1 VIAITL
7 KRPEWPEVG
16 DLVIVTV
23 NRITDYGAYVT
34 LDEYSKEGLLHVS
47 EVASSWVRNIRDFV
61 REGQKT
67 VLKVLRVDTE
77 KGHVDLSLR
86 RVTKRERIDKV
97 MYFKRERKGETLM
110 RSAGEKLGLSLDDIY
125 AKAGVLMEKEFG
137 DVYEGLERAAREGP
151 KVLVKVGVPEEIA
164 VGLEEIAREKIRLP
178 LVKIKGVLELSC
190 RKPDGVR
197 CVREALLAAKKAE
210 EAKEGLVRV
219 YVVAPPK
226 YVIEAAA
233 EDYKKADMVLQKASE
248 EVLRVIEK
256 AGGEGVFKREK

>member
-1 VIAITL
+1 MS
-7 KRPEWPEVG
+7 KKPEWPEVG

-34 LDEYSKEGLLHVS
+34 LDEYGKEGLLHVS

-86 RVTKRERIDKV
+86 RVTKRERIDKI
-97 MYFKRERKGETLM
+97 MAFKRARKAETLM
-110 RSAGEKLGLSLDDIY
+110 RSAGEKLGLSMDEVY
-125 AKAGVLMEKEFG
+125 SKAGVLIEKEFG
-137 DVYEGLERAAREGP
+137 DVYEGLERSAREGP
-151 KVLVKVGVPEEIA
+151 KVLMNVSVPEDIA
-164 VGLEEIAREKIRLP
+164 VALEGISREKIRLP
-178 LVKIKGVLELSC
+178 LVKIRGVLELSC

-197 CVREALLAAKKAE
+197 LVREALLTAKKAE
-210 EAKEGLVRV
+210 ETKEGLVRV

-226 YVIEAAA
+226 YAIEAAA
-233 EDYKKADMVLQKASE
+233 EDYKKADKVLQRASE
-248 EVLRVIEK
+248 EVLKAITK

>member
-1 VIAITL
+1 MS
-7 KRPEWPEVG
+7 KKPEWPEVG

-34 LDEYSKEGLLHVS
+34 LDEYGKEGLLHVS

-86 RVTKRERIDKV
+86 RVTKRERIEKV
-97 MYFKRERKGETLM
+97 MAFKRERKGETLM
-110 RSAGEKLGLSLDDIY
+110 RSAGEKLGLSLDDVY
-125 AKAGVLMEKEFG
+125 AKAGVLIEKEFG
-137 DVYEGLERAAREGP
+137 DVYEGLERAAREGS
-151 KVLVKVGVPEEIA
+151 KVLVNVGVPEDLA
-164 VGLEEIAREKIRLP
+164 AGLESIAREKIRLP
-178 LVKIKGVLELSC
+178 LVKLKGVLELRC

-197 CVREALLAAKKAE
+197 LVREALLSAKKVE
-210 EAKEGLVRV
+210 EAKEGIVHV

-226 YVIEAAA
+226 YALEAEA
-233 EDYKKADMVLQKASE
+233 EDYKRADKVLQRASE
-248 EVLRVIEK
+248 EVIKTITK

>member
-1 VIAITL
+1 MITL

-34 LDEYSKEGLLHVS
+34 LDEYNKEGLLHVS

-97 MYFKRERKGETLM
+97 MSWKRARKAETLM
-110 RSAGEKLGLSLDDIY
+110 RSAGEKLGLSFEDTY

-137 DVYEGLERAAREGP
+137 DVYEGLERAAHEGP
-151 KVLVKVGVPEEIA
+151 KALVKVGVPEELAIT
-164 VGLEEIAREKIRLP
+164 LEGIAREKIRLP
-178 LVKIKGVLELSC
+178 LVKTKGVLELSC

-197 CVREALLAAKKAE
+197 CVRDALLAAAKVE
-210 EAKEGLVRV
+210 DAKEGMVRV

-226 YVIEAAA
+226 YAIEVAA
-233 EDYKKADMVLQKASE
+233 EDYKRAEKVLQKASE
-248 EVLRVIEK
+248 EVLK
-256 AGGEGVFKREK
+256 AITKSGGEGVFKREK

>member
-1 VIAITL
+1 ML
-7 KRPEWPEVG
+7 KKPEWPEVG

-34 LDEYSKEGLLHVS
+34 LDEFGKEGLLHVS

-97 MYFKRERKGETLM
+97 MAFKRARKAETLM
-110 RSAGEKLGLSLDDIY
+110 RSAGEKLGLSVDEIY
-125 AKAGVLMEKEFG
+125 VKAGVLIEKEFG
-137 DVYEGLERAAREGP
+137 DVYEGLERSAREGP
-151 KVLVKVGVPEEIA
+151 KVLMKVGVPEEMA
-164 VGLEEIAREKIRLP
+164 AALEAIAREKIRLP
-178 LVKIKGVLELSC
+178 LVKLKGVLELSC

-197 CVREALLAAKKAE
+197 LVREALLSAKKAE
-210 EAKEGLVRV
+210 EAKEGIVHV

-226 YVIEAAA
+226 YAIEAAA
-233 EDYKKADMVLQKASE
+233 EDYKKADKVLQRASDEVIKA
-248 EVLRVIEK
+248 ITK

>member
-1 VIAITL
+1 ML
-7 KRPEWPEVG
+7 KKSEWPEVG

-34 LDEYSKEGLLHVS
+34 LDEYGKEGLLHVS

-86 RVTKRERIDKV
+86 RVTKRERIEKI
-97 MYFKRERKGETLM
+97 MAFKRARKAETLM
-110 RSAGEKLGLSLDDIY
+110 RSAGEKLGLSMEEVY
-125 AKAGVLMEKEFG
+125 AKGGVLIEKEFG
-137 DVYEGLERAAREGP
+137 DIYEGLERSAREGP
-151 KVLVKVGVPEEIA
+151 KVLMKAGVPEEIA
-164 VGLEEIAREKIRLP
+164 AGLEEIAREKIRLP
-178 LVKIKGVLELSC
+178 LVKLKGVLELSC

-197 CVREALLAAKKAE
+197 LVREALLSAKKAE

-226 YVIEAAA
+226 YAIEAAA
-233 EDYKKADMVLQKASE
+233 EDYKKADKVLQRASE
-248 EVLRVIEK
+248 EVLKTITK

>member
-1 VIAITL
+1 MITL

-34 LDEYSKEGLLHVS
+34 LDEYGKEGLLHVS

-97 MYFKRERKGETLM
+97 MFWKRGRKAETLM
-110 RSAGEKLGLSLDDIY
+110 RSAGEKLGLSMDEVY
-125 AKAGVLMEKEFG
+125 GKAGVLIEKEFG
-137 DVYEGLERAAREGP
+137 DVYEGLEKAAREGP
-151 KVLVKVGVPEEIA
+151 KALVKIGVPEDLAVALEGIA
-164 VGLEEIAREKIRLP
+164 HEKIRLP
-178 LVKIKGVLELSC
+178 LVKTKGVLELSC

-226 YVIEAAA
+226 YAIEVAA
-233 EDYKKADMVLQKASE
+233 EDYKKAEKVLQKASE
-248 EVLRVIEK
+248 EVIRAITK

>member
-1 VIAITL
+1 ML
-7 KRPEWPEVG
+7 NKPEWPEVG
-16 DLVIVTV
+16 DLVITTV

-34 LDEYSKEGLLHVS
+34 LDEYGKEGLLHVS

-61 REGQKT
+61 REDQKT

-86 RVTKRERIDKV
+86 RVTKRERIDKI
-97 MYFKRERKGETLM
+97 MAFKRARKAETLM
-110 RSAGEKLGLSLDDIY
+110 RSAGEKLGLSIDEVH
-125 AKAGVLMEKEFG
+125 AKAGVLIEKEFG
-137 DVYEGLERAAREGP
+137 DVYEGLERSAREGP
-151 KVLVKVGVPEEIA
+151 KVLTKAGVPEDIA

-178 LVKIKGVLELSC
+178 LVKLKGVLELSC

-197 CVREALLAAKKAE
+197 LVREALLSAKKTE

-226 YVIEAAA
+226 YAIEAAA
-233 EDYKKADMVLQKASE
+233 EDYKKAEKVLQHASE
-248 EVLRVIEK
+248 EVLKTITK

>member
-1 VIAITL
+1 MIEISL

-34 LDEYSKEGLLHVS
+34 LDEYGKEGLLHVS

-77 KGHVDLSLR
+77 KGHVDVSLR

-97 MYFKRERKGETLM
+97 MSWKRARKAETFM
-110 RSAGEKLGLSLDDIY
+110 RSAGEKLGLSFEDVY
-125 AKAGVLMEKEFG
+125 SKAGGLMEKEFG

-151 KVLVKVGVPEEIA
+151 KVLAKAGVPEELSVA
-164 VGLEEIAREKIRLP
+164 LEGIAREKIRLP
-178 LVKIKGVLELSC
+178 LVKMKGVLELSC

-197 CVREALLAAKKAE
+197 CVREALLMAKKVE
-210 EAKEGLVRV
+210 EAGEGVVRV

-226 YVIEAAA
+226 YAIEVAA
-233 EDYKKADMVLQKASE
+233 EDWKKADKVLQKASE
-248 EVLRVIEK
+248 DVIK
-256 AGGEGVFKREK
+256 AITKLGGEGVFKKEK

>member
-1 VIAITL
+1 ML
-7 KRPEWPEVG
+7 KKPEWPEVG

-34 LDEYSKEGLLHVS
+34 IDEYGKEGLLHVS

-86 RVTKRERIDKV
+86 RVTKRERIEKV
-97 MYFKRERKGETLM
+97 MAFKRARKAETLM
-110 RSAGEKLGLSLDDIY
+110 RSAGETLGLPLDDVY
-125 AKAGVLMEKEFG
+125 AKAGVLIEKEFG

-151 KVLVKVGVPEEIA
+151 KVLVKAGVPEELASALEKIA
-164 VGLEEIAREKIRLP
+164 HEKIRLP
-178 LVKIKGVLELSC
+178 FVKLKGVLELTC

-197 CVREALLAAKKAE
+197 CIREALLAAKNVE
-210 EAKEGLVRV
+210 EAKEGVVHV
-219 YVVAPPK
+219 YAVAPPK
-226 YVIEAAA
+226 YTIEVAAA
-233 EDYKKADMVLQKASE
+233 DYKQADKVLQRASE
-248 EVLRVIEK
+248 EVIKVITK
-256 AGGEGVFKREK
+256 AGGEGVLKREK